1 MAARDLY
8 VYGVVRAG
16 HRLPAG
22 SLGVGSP
29 PAPVR
34 RLPAGRLAAV
44 VSDVPEGL
52 RARRR
57 DLTAHQG
64 LLSSL
69 AAHGPVVPM
78 RFGTVCGGEDLLVER
93 LAAAER
99 HHLSCLDRVD
109 GRVEMNLKVL
119 PAQEEGLAGLLEE
132 DPRVRRLR
140 DDARR
145 RPGYEANLRLGEA
158 VAAGLERRAR
168 EAAVPVLRE
177 LSALADG
184 TAAGPDVAGCV
195 LNVSF
200 LVGGS
205 GHDRFTAAVSRLA
218 TGHRGR
224 VELKLTGPMPCY
236 SFVGPA
242 HAPAGA

>member
-1 MAARDLY
+1 MTARDLY
-8 VYGVVRAG
+8 VYGIVRAG
-16 HRLPAG
+16 HRLPPG

-34 RLPAGRLAAV
+34 GLPAGRLAAV

-57 DLTAHQG
+57 DLMAHQG
-64 LLSSL
+64 LLTSL
-69 AAHGPVVPM
+69 AATGAVVPM
-78 RFGTVCGGEDLLVER
+78 RFGTVCGGEDVLVER

-99 HHLSCLDRVD
+99 HHLTCLDRID

-119 PAQEEGLAGLLEE
+119 PAQEDGLADLLR
-132 DPRVRRLR
+132 DDAHVRRLR

-158 VAAGLERRAR
+158 VTAGLERRAR
-168 EAAVPVLRE
+168 EAAAHLLRE
-177 LSALADG
+177 LSAFADG
-184 TAAGPDVAGCV
+184 TAAGPEVAGCV
-195 LNVSF
+195 LNTSF

-205 GHDRFTAAVSRLA
+205 EHDRFTAAVSRLA
-218 TGHRGR
+218 AGHRGR

-236 SFVGPA
+236 SFVGPE